1 MKAGGIVDQFRN
13 PDFRVYH
20 NISEVSRLLNGKP
33 YRQAENALRAAL
45 REAAN
50 IVKVAAKRK
59 VRVDT
64 GALKKSI
71 AVKVSAIPGGAFARI
86 GVVED
91 RRWTFTRKAAQR
103 HERYGQGVLGR
114 RLKKHEYDS
123 KPDKIVKRPMMYGA
137 VIEKDY
143 PFLKPSIMQNRE
155 TIKNVI
161 VRRVRE
167 EMRKPWDKTSKRART
182 WKSRRA

>member
-1 MKAGGIVDQFRN
+1 MKAGGIYDLYKN

-50 IVKVAAKRK
+50 IVKLAAKRK

-91 RRWTFTRKAAQR
+91 RRWTFHRKPAQKD
-103 HERYGQGVLGR
+103 ERYGQGVLGKR
-114 RLKKHEYDS
+114 IKKKDY
-123 KPDKIVKRPMMYGA
+123 KLYPNRVVKIPWDYA
-137 VIEKDY
+137 STIEKDY
-143 PFLKPSIMQNRE
+143 PFLRPSIEQNKAE
-155 TIKNVI
+155 IKKVI

-167 EMRKPWDKTSKRART
+167 EMRKPWDKTSKNART

>member
-91 RRWTFTRKAAQR
+91 KRWFFTRKPPKEG
-103 HERYGQGVLGR
+103 ERYGQGVLGK
-114 RLKKHEYDS
+114 RLKKSQYRAVP
-123 KPDKIVKRPMMYGA
+123 KRVVKRPMMYGS
-137 VIEKDY
+137 VIEKEY
-143 PFLKPSIMQNRE
+143 PFLKPALQENKE
-155 TIKNVI
+155 AIKNVI

-167 EMRKPWDKTSKRART
+167 EMRKPWDKTSKNART